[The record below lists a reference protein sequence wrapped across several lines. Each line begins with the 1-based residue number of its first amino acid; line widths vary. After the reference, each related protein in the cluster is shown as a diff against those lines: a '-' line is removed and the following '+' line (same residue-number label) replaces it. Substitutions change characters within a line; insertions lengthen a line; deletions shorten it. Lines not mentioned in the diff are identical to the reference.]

1 QPSETETLLISG
13 NVDFSTPAEFA
24 TNDLLP
30 ALANGK
36 QVILSEMGHVSDVMS
51 LQPEAIEHLLTSF
64 YDSGE
69 ADESLFTYEPMNF
82 EVKMGF
88 PTIAK
93 AALGIVSALILAV
106 GGAAWFVA
114 RRTRRTRGK

>member
-1 QPSETETLLISG
+1 MLISG

-30 ALANGK
+30 ALVNGK
-36 QVILSEMGHVSDVMS
+36 QIILSEMGHVNDVMT
-51 LQPEAIEHLLTSF
+51 LQPEAIERLLTSF

-82 EVKMGF
+82 ELKMGF
-88 PTIAK
+88 PIIAK
-93 AALGIVSALILAV
+93 AALCIVSALILAV
-106 GGAAWFVA
+106 GGAAWFVV
-114 RRTRRTRGK
+114 RRARGK